1 MQKWMVLILVV
12 LGLVSPLKAYAAPLK
27 LTLTEG
33 VIQPI
38 PYAAPVFVAE
48 NRAAEDWS
56 KKITAL
62 VVQDLNSS
70 GLKSKI
76 HQPDHQF
83 CIPGAIFRL
92 ESD

>member
-12 LGLVSPLKAYAAPLK
+12 FGLVLPLEARAAPLK

-48 NRAAEDWS
+48 KGTMESRAS
-56 KKITAL
+56 
-62 VVQDLNSS
+62 Q
-70 GLKSKI
+70 
-76 HQPDHQF
+76 
-83 CIPGAIFRL
+83 
-92 ESD
+92 

>member
-12 LGLVSPLKAYAAPLK
+12 LCLVSPLKAYAAPFK

-62 VVQDLNSS
+62 VVQDLTSPLSS
-70 GLKSKI
+70 RSWAKVWCLNRSMT
-76 HQPDHQF
+76 P
-83 CIPGAIFRL
+83 L
-92 ESD
+92 